1 MVCWVSFSGA
11 KIVKICV
18 NTKFFC
24 NCWDICVIFSTFA
37 GEMRE
42 IKWILSLIGLCV
54 VLAMHS
60 QSIVMETAIED
71 VLEDIYN
78 QLSED
83 DEILQEDV
91 QEQLMNIAANP
102 IDLNHTNADE
112 LAELMFLSDEQIDA
126 ILMYQYEHGF
136 KEIYE
141 LQLIDCLKDYEIRN
155 LLPFVRVDSLEVQ
168 EFRSSGGEK
177 MYFREVFHYA
187 KHEMTLRTDARNIE
201 DFEGDPMYGKLRY
214 RFNYRNRVQAG
225 VTAMMAAS
233 DGRLAMGDRW
243 DYGGYIQ
250 LKNIGPM
257 KTIVAGNYQASF
269 GYGLVVGSPFKR
281 GKSAYIQSTATT
293 DEGLKKYS
301 SVGDSYNYF
310 HGMGAT
316 ARVSRWADVSAFY
329 SLRKGKEEAW
339 NHVVGVN
346 ATGRWNRLKVGITAV
361 ETIEATNSSQFRE
374 RSQASYS
381 LEVKRREASGVMG
394 VNARWNM
401 GKVDIWGEVATSHG
415 NKWGV
420 GVITGVRYRPI
431 SDVNLLAIYRYY
443 SPEFDN
449 VYANSLCSWSR
460 MKDEHGGYLGVEYN
474 RLKNWQLSAFGDI
487 WKTGFETMAQA
498 DFIPQKDYRMHT
510 RFRVKRKDEKDTY
523 SLRWNMVYEFGQWK
537 MKTQADGNMVQ
548 AKGAWT
554 YGWSVLQDVEYRFS
568 KVPIVLQ
575 LRAQAFDAREWNN
588 RVYIYENDV
597 LYAYA
602 IPFVYGL
609 GGRFWLNAR
618 YKINDIFS
626 LYLRVSETIYQRTWA
641 MEHDKKSTRTDVH
654 ALLRVKL

>member
-1 MVCWVSFSGA
+1 MKRRIEIVILLVLFCVSTIYSQSFSLE
-11 KIVKICV
+11 
-18 NTKFFC
+18 
-24 NCWDICVIFSTFA
+24 DI
-37 GEMRE
+37 
-42 IKWILSLIGLCV
+42 
-54 VLAMHS
+54 
-60 QSIVMETAIED
+60 
-71 VLEDIYN
+71 LEDIYN
-78 QLSED
+78 ELSE
-83 DEILQEDV
+83 EGEAPLEEV
-91 QEQLMNIAANP
+91 QEELLELASYP
-102 IDLNHTNADE
+102 INLNQTTADE
-112 LAELMFLSDEQIDA
+112 LSKLRFLSDEQIDA
-126 ILMYQYEHGF
+126 ILLYQYQHPF
-136 KEIYE
+136 QDIYE

-155 LLPFVRVDSLEVQ
+155 MLPFVEVKPTPYPSLKL
-168 EFRSSGGEK
+168 GEK

-187 KHEMTLRTDARNIE
+187 KHEMTLRMDARNIE

-225 VTAMMAAS
+225 VSVLRRQGDKAIEQE
-233 DGRLAMGDRW
+233 GDRW

-250 LKNIGPM
+250 LKDIGPM

-301 SVGDSYNYF
+301 SVGDSYNYC
-310 HGMGAT
+310 HGVGAT

-329 SLRKGKEEAW
+329 SLRRGKEEAW
-339 NHVVGVN
+339 QHVVGVN
-346 ATGRWNRLKVGITAV
+346 ATGRWNRLKVGVTAV
-361 ETIEATNSSQFRE
+361 ETIEASSSQFRE

-381 LEVKRREASGVMG
+381 LEAKRREVKGAMG
-394 VNARWNM
+394 MNARWNQ

-474 RLKNWQLSAFGDI
+474 RLKNWQLSAFGDV

-548 AKGAWT
+548 AEGEWT
-554 YGWSVLQDVEYRFS
+554 YGWSVLQDVEYRFAD
-568 KVPIVLQ
+568 VPIVLQ

-626 LYLRVSETIYQRTWA
+626 VYLRVSETIYQSTWA
-641 MEHDKKSTRTDVH
+641 MEHDKKGSRTDVH

>member
-1 MVCWVSFSGA
+1 MKRRIEIVILLVLFCVSTIYSQSFSLE
-11 KIVKICV
+11 
-18 NTKFFC
+18 
-24 NCWDICVIFSTFA
+24 DI
-37 GEMRE
+37 
-42 IKWILSLIGLCV
+42 
-54 VLAMHS
+54 
-60 QSIVMETAIED
+60 
-71 VLEDIYN
+71 LEDIYN
-78 QLSED
+78 ELSE
-83 DEILQEDV
+83 EGEVPLEEV
-91 QEQLMNIAANP
+91 QEELLELASYP
-102 IDLNHTNADE
+102 INLNQTTADE
-112 LAELMFLSDEQIDA
+112 LSKLRFLSDEQIDA
-126 ILMYQYEHGF
+126 ILLYQYQHPF
-136 KEIYE
+136 QDIYE

-155 LLPFVRVDSLEVQ
+155 MLPFVEVKPTPYPSLKL
-168 EFRSSGGEK
+168 GEK
-177 MYFREVFHYA
+177 MYFREVMHYA
-187 KHEMTLRTDARNIE
+187 KHEMTLRMDARNIE

-225 VTAMMAAS
+225 VSVLRRQGDKAIEQE
-233 DGRLAMGDRW
+233 GDRW

-250 LKNIGPM
+250 LKDIGPM

-310 HGMGAT
+310 HGVGAT
-316 ARVSRWADVSAFY
+316 ARLSRWADVSAFY
-329 SLRKGKEEAW
+329 SLRRGKEEAW
-339 NHVVGVN
+339 QHVVGVN
-346 ATGRWNRLKVGITAV
+346 ATGRWNRLKVGVTAV
-361 ETIEATNSSQFRE
+361 ETIEATSSQFRE

-381 LEVKRREASGVMG
+381 LEAKRREAKGAMG

-474 RLKNWQLSAFGDI
+474 RLKNWQLSAFGDV

-498 DFIPQKDYRMHT
+498 DFIPQKNYRMHT

-554 YGWSVLQDVEYRFS
+554 YGWSVLQDVEYRFAD
-568 KVPIVLQ
+568 VPIVLQ

-626 LYLRVSETIYQRTWA
+626 VYLRVSETIYQSAWA
-641 MEHDKKSTRTDVH
+641 MEHDKKGSRTDVH

>member
-1 MVCWVSFSGA
+1 MKRRIEIIIALVLCCVSTIYSQSFSLE
-11 KIVKICV
+11 
-18 NTKFFC
+18 
-24 NCWDICVIFSTFA
+24 DI
-37 GEMRE
+37 
-42 IKWILSLIGLCV
+42 
-54 VLAMHS
+54 
-60 QSIVMETAIED
+60 
-71 VLEDIYN
+71 LEDIYN
-78 QLSED
+78 ELSE
-83 DEILQEDV
+83 EGEVPLEEV
-91 QEQLMNIAANP
+91 QEELLELASYP
-102 IDLNHTNADE
+102 INLNQTTADE
-112 LAELMFLSDEQIDA
+112 LSKLRFLSDEQIDA
-126 ILMYQYEHGF
+126 ILLYQYQHPF
-136 KEIYE
+136 QDIYE

-155 LLPFVRVDSLEVQ
+155 MLPFVEVKPIPYPSLKL
-168 EFRSSGGEK
+168 GEK

-187 KHEMTLRTDARNIE
+187 KHEMTLRMDARNIE

-225 VTAMMAAS
+225 VSVLRRQGDKAIEQE
-233 DGRLAMGDRW
+233 GDRW

-250 LKNIGPM
+250 LKDIGPM

-310 HGMGAT
+310 HGVGAT
-316 ARVSRWADVSAFY
+316 ARLSRWADVSAFY
-329 SLRKGKEEAW
+329 SLRRGKEEAW
-339 NHVVGVN
+339 QHVVGVN
-346 ATGRWNRLKVGITAV
+346 ATGRWKRLKVGVTAV
-361 ETIEATNSSQFRE
+361 EEIEATSSQFRE

-381 LEVKRREASGVMG
+381 LEVKRREAKGAMG
-394 VNARWNM
+394 VNARWNK

-474 RLKNWQLSAFGDI
+474 RLKNWQLSAFGDV

-498 DFIPQKDYRMHT
+498 DFIPQKNYRMHT

-548 AKGAWT
+548 AEGAWT
-554 YGWSVLQDVEYRFS
+554 YGWSVLQDIEYRFAD
-568 KVPIVLQ
+568 VPIVLQ

-626 LYLRVSETIYQRTWA
+626 VYLRVSETIYQSTWA
-641 MEHDKKSTRTDVH
+641 MEHDKKGSRTDVH

>member
-1 MVCWVSFSGA
+1 MKRRIEIVMLLVLFCVSTIYSQSFSLE
-11 KIVKICV
+11 
-18 NTKFFC
+18 
-24 NCWDICVIFSTFA
+24 DI
-37 GEMRE
+37 
-42 IKWILSLIGLCV
+42 
-54 VLAMHS
+54 
-60 QSIVMETAIED
+60 
-71 VLEDIYN
+71 LEDIYN
-78 QLSED
+78 ELSE
-83 DEILQEDV
+83 EGEVPLEEV
-91 QEQLMNIAANP
+91 QEELLELASYP
-102 IDLNHTNADE
+102 INLNQTTADE
-112 LAELMFLSDEQIDA
+112 LSKLRFLSDEQIDA
-126 ILMYQYEHGF
+126 ILLYQYQHPF
-136 KEIYE
+136 QDIYE

-155 LLPFVRVDSLEVQ
+155 LLPFVEVKGERLEAK
-168 EFRSSGGEK
+168 GK
-177 MYFREVFHYA
+177 DMYFREVFHYA

-250 LKNIGPM
+250 LKDIGPM

-316 ARVSRWADVSAFY
+316 ARVSSWADVSAFY
-329 SLRKGKEEAW
+329 SLRRGKEEAW
-339 NHVVGVN
+339 QHVVGVN
-346 ATGRWNRLKVGITAV
+346 ATGRWKRLKVGVTAV
-361 ETIEATNSSQFRE
+361 EEIEATSSQFRE

-431 SDVNLLAIYRYY
+431 SDMNLLAIYRYY

-460 MKDEHGGYLGVEYN
+460 MKDEHGGYLGLEYN
-474 RLKNWQLSAFGDI
+474 RLRNWQLSAFGDV

-548 AKGAWT
+548 AEGAWT
-554 YGWSVLQDVEYRFS
+554 YGWSVLQDVEYRFAD
-568 KVPIVLQ
+568 VPIVLQ

-626 LYLRVSETIYQRTWA
+626 VYLRVSETIYQSAWA
-641 MEHDKKSTRTDVH
+641 MEHDKKGSRTDVH

>member
-1 MVCWVSFSGA
+1 MSQ
-11 KIVKICV
+11 
-18 NTKFFC
+18 FFR
-24 NCWDICVIFSTFA
+24 TFA
-37 GEMRE
+37 VEMNKIRR
-42 IKWILSLIGLCV
+42 IIMCMGLCV
-54 VLAMHS
+54 AMATYG
-60 QSIVMETAIED
+60 QDVRVEQVME
-71 VLEDIYN
+71 DIFN

-83 DEILQEDV
+83 GDLSYEDI
-91 QEQLMNIAANP
+91 EEELLSIADNP
-102 IDLNHTNADE
+102 MDLNTVTQEE
-112 LAELMFLSDEQIDA
+112 LSRLMFLSDEQIDA

-168 EFRSSGGEK
+168 GFRSSGGKK

-187 KHEMTLRTDARNIE
+187 KHEMTLRMDARNIE

-214 RFNYRNRVQAG
+214 RFNYQNRVQAG
-225 VTAMMAAS
+225 VS
-233 DGRLAMGDRW
+233 VLRRQGDEAIRQEGERW

-250 LKNIGPM
+250 LKDIGPM
-257 KTIVAGNYQASF
+257 KTVVVGNYQASF

-310 HGMGAT
+310 HSVGAT

-329 SLRKGKEEAW
+329 SLRKGKEDAW

-361 ETIEATNSSQFRE
+361 ETIEATSSQFRE

-381 LEVKRREASGVMG
+381 LEVKDDESKRRATSGVMG

-431 SDVNLLAIYRYY
+431 SDLNLLAIYRYY

-474 RLKNWQLSAFGDI
+474 RLRNWQLSAFGDV

-548 AKGAWT
+548 AKGVWT

-618 YKINDIFS
+618 YKINDMFS
-626 LYLRVSETIYQRTWA
+626 LYLRVSETIYQCAWA

>member
-1 MVCWVSFSGA
+1 MVCLVSFSGA
-11 KIVKICV
+11 KILKICV

-42 IKWILSLIGLCV
+42 IKWILSLVGLCV
-54 VLAMHS
+54 VLAMHG
-60 QSIVMETAIED
+60 QSVAIED

-78 QLSED
+78 QLSEE

-102 IDLNHTNADE
+102 INLNNTNADE

-155 LLPFVRVDSLEVQ
+155 LLPFVEVKGDRLEAK
-168 EFRSSGGEK
+168 GK
-177 MYFREVFHYA
+177 DMYFREVFHYA
-187 KHEMTLRTDARNIE
+187 KHEMTLRVDARNIE

-250 LKNIGPM
+250 LKDIGPM

-310 HGMGAT
+310 HGVGAT

-329 SLRKGKEEAW
+329 SLRRGKEEAW
-339 NHVVGVN
+339 QHVVGVN
-346 ATGRWNRLKVGITAV
+346 ATGRWKRLKVGITAV
-361 ETIEATNSSQFRE
+361 ETIEATSSQFRE

-381 LEVKRREASGVMG
+381 LEVKRREAKGAMG

-431 SDVNLLAIYRYY
+431 SDMNLLAIYRYY

-474 RLKNWQLSAFGDI
+474 RLKNCQLSAFGDV

-568 KVPIVLQ
+568 EVPIVLQ

-588 RVYIYENDV
+588 RIYIYENDV

-618 YKINDIFS
+618 YKINDTFS
-626 LYLRVSETIYQRTWA
+626 VYLRVSETIYQNAWA
-641 MEHDKKSTRTDVH
+641 MEHNKNCTRADVH

>member
-1 MVCWVSFSGA
+1 MQG
-11 KIVKICV
+11 I
-18 NTKFFC
+18 
-24 NCWDICVIFSTFA
+24 
-37 GEMRE
+37 R
-42 IKWILSLIGLCV
+42 WILSLVGLCV
-54 VLAMHS
+54 AMATYG
-60 QSIVMETAIED
+60 QDVRVEQVME
-71 VLEDIYN
+71 DIFN

-83 DEILQEDV
+83 GDLSYEDI
-91 QEQLMNIAANP
+91 EEELLSIADNP
-102 IDLNHTNADE
+102 MDLNTVTQEE
-112 LAELMFLSDEQIDA
+112 LSRLMFLSDEQIDA

-155 LLPFVRVDSLEVQ
+155 LLPFVKVDSLEVQ
-168 EFRSSGGEK
+168 GFRSSGGK
-177 MYFREVFHYA
+177 KIYFREVFHYA
-187 KHEMTLRTDARNIE
+187 KHEMTLRMDARNIE

-225 VTAMMAAS
+225 VS
-233 DGRLAMGDRW
+233 VLRRQGDEAIRQEGERW

-250 LKNIGPM
+250 LKDIGPM
-257 KTIVAGNYQASF
+257 KTVVAGNYQASF

-301 SVGDSYNYF
+301 SVGDSYHYF
-310 HGMGAT
+310 HGVGAT
-316 ARVSRWADVSAFY
+316 ARVSSWADVSAFY

-361 ETIEATNSSQFRE
+361 ETIEATSSQFRE
-374 RSQASYS
+374 RLQASYS
-381 LEVKRREASGVMG
+381 LEVKDDESKRRATSGVMG

-449 VYANSLCSWSR
+449 IYANSLCSWSR

-474 RLKNWQLSAFGDI
+474 RLKNWQLSAFGDV

-548 AKGAWT
+548 AQGGWT
-554 YGWSVLQDVEYRFS
+554 YGWSVLQDVEYRFA

-575 LRAQAFDAREWNN
+575 FRAQAFDAREWNN

-618 YKINDIFS
+618 YKINDTFS
-626 LYLRVSETIYQRTWA
+626 LYLRVSETIYQRAWA

>member
-1 MVCWVSFSGA
+1 M
-11 KIVKICV
+11 
-18 NTKFFC
+18 
-24 NCWDICVIFSTFA
+24 
-37 GEMRE
+37 
-42 IKWILSLIGLCV
+42 LCV
-54 VLAMHS
+54 VMTAYGNDF
-60 QSIVMETAIED
+60 SIDD

-78 QLSED
+78 QLCEEEQTPMED
-83 DEILQEDV
+83 WN
-91 QEQLMNIAANP
+91 EQLLEIAANP
-102 IDLNHTNADE
+102 INLNHTNADE
-112 LAELMFLSDEQIDA
+112 LSRLMFLSDEQIDA
-126 ILMYQYEHGF
+126 ILLYQYQQPF
-136 KEIYE
+136 QDVYE

-155 LLPFVRVDSLEVQ
+155 LLPFVYVGDTKEDKKL
-168 EFRSSGGEK
+168 
-177 MYFREVFHYA
+177 YFREIFHYA
-187 KHEMTLRTDARNIE
+187 NHEITLRTDVRNIE
-201 DFEGDPMYGKLRY
+201 DFEGDPMYAKLRY
-214 RFNYRNRVQAG
+214 RFNYQNHIQAG
-225 VTAMMAAS
+225 VTI
-233 DGRLAMGDRW
+233 GRSTGVPWEDI

-250 LKNIGPM
+250 LKDVGPM
-257 KTIVAGNYQASF
+257 KTVVAGNYQASF
-269 GYGLVVGSPFKR
+269 GYGLVLGSPFKR

-293 DEGLKKYS
+293 DEGLKKFT
-301 SVGDSYNYF
+301 SVGDSYDYF
-310 HGMGAT
+310 HGVGAT
-316 ARVSRWADVSAFY
+316 ARVSSWADVSAFY
-329 SLRKGKEEAW
+329 SLRKGKEDAW

-415 NKWGV
+415 NTWGV

-460 MKDEHGGYLGVEYN
+460 MKDEHGGYLGLEYN
-474 RLKNWQLSAFGDI
+474 RLRNWQLSAFGDV

-523 SLRWNMVYEFGQWK
+523 SLRWNMVYEFGPWK

-568 KVPIVLQ
+568 EVPIVLQ

-618 YKINDIFS
+618 YKINDMFS
-626 LYLRVSETIYQRTWA
+626 VYLRVSETIYQRTWA
-641 MEHDKKSTRTDVH
+641 IEHDKKSTRTDVH

>member
-1 MVCWVSFSGA
+1 MSQ
-11 KIVKICV
+11 
-18 NTKFFC
+18 FFR
-24 NCWDICVIFSTFA
+24 TFA
-37 GEMRE
+37 VEMNKIRR
-42 IKWILSLIGLCV
+42 IIMCMGLCV
-54 VLAMHS
+54 AMATYG
-60 QSIVMETAIED
+60 QDVRVEQVME
-71 VLEDIYN
+71 DIFN

-83 DEILQEDV
+83 GDLSYEDI
-91 QEQLMNIAANP
+91 EEELLSIADNP
-102 IDLNHTNADE
+102 MDLNTVTQEE
-112 LAELMFLSDEQIDA
+112 LSRLMFLSDEQIDA
-126 ILMYQYEHGF
+126 ILIYQYEHGF

-155 LLPFVRVDSLEVQ
+155 LLTFVRVDSLEVQ
-168 EFRSSGGEK
+168 EFRSSGGKK

-187 KHEMTLRTDARNIE
+187 KHEMTLRMDARNIE

-225 VTAMMAAS
+225 VS
-233 DGRLAMGDRW
+233 VLRRQGDEAIRQEGERW

-250 LKNIGPM
+250 LKDIGPM
-257 KTIVAGNYQASF
+257 KTVVAGNYQASF

-310 HGMGAT
+310 HGVGAT

-346 ATGRWNRLKVGITAV
+346 ATGRWNRLKVGVTAV
-361 ETIEATNSSQFRE
+361 ETIEATSSQFRE

-381 LEVKRREASGVMG
+381 LEVKRRDVSGVMG

-401 GKVDIWGEVATSHG
+401 GKMDIWGEVATSHG

-431 SDVNLLAIYRYY
+431 SDLNLLAIYRYY

-449 VYANSLCSWSR
+449 IYANSLCSWSR
-460 MKDEHGGYLGVEYN
+460 MKNEHGGYLGVEYN
-474 RLKNWQLSAFGDI
+474 RLRNWQLSAFGDV

-523 SLRWNMVYEFGQWK
+523 SLRWNMVYNFGQWK

-575 LRAQAFDAREWNN
+575 FRAQAFDAREWNN

-618 YKINDIFS
+618 YKINDMFS
-626 LYLRVSETIYQRTWA
+626 LYLRVSETIYQRAWA

>member
-1 MVCWVSFSGA
+1 M
-11 KIVKICV
+11 
-18 NTKFFC
+18 
-24 NCWDICVIFSTFA
+24 
-37 GEMRE
+37 
-42 IKWILSLIGLCV
+42 LCV
-54 VLAMHS
+54 VMTAYGNDF
-60 QSIVMETAIED
+60 SIDD

-78 QLSED
+78 QLCEEEQTPMED
-83 DEILQEDV
+83 WN
-91 QEQLMNIAANP
+91 EQLLEIAANP
-102 IDLNHTNADE
+102 INLNHTNADE
-112 LAELMFLSDEQIDA
+112 LSRLMFLSDEQIDA
-126 ILMYQYEHGF
+126 ILLYQYQQPF
-136 KEIYE
+136 QDVYE

-155 LLPFVRVDSLEVQ
+155 LLPFVYVGDTKEDKKL
-168 EFRSSGGEK
+168 
-177 MYFREVFHYA
+177 YFREIFHYA
-187 KHEMTLRTDARNIE
+187 NHEITLRTDVRNIE
-201 DFEGDPMYGKLRY
+201 DFEGDPMYAKLRY
-214 RFNYRNRVQAG
+214 RFNYQNHIQAG
-225 VTAMMAAS
+225 VTI
-233 DGRLAMGDRW
+233 GRSTGVPWEDI

-250 LKNIGPM
+250 LKDVGPM
-257 KTIVAGNYQASF
+257 KTVVAGNYQASF
-269 GYGLVVGSPFKR
+269 GYGLVLGSPFKR

-293 DEGLKKYS
+293 DEGLKKFT
-301 SVGDSYNYF
+301 SVGDSYDYF
-310 HGMGAT
+310 HGVGAT
-316 ARVSRWADVSAFY
+316 AKVSSWADVSAFY

-339 NHVVGVN
+339 NHVVGMN
-346 ATGRWNRLKVGITAV
+346 ATGRWNRLKVGVTAV

-394 VNARWNM
+394 VNARWNQ

-431 SDVNLLAIYRYY
+431 SDLNLLAIYRYY

-449 VYANSLCSWSR
+449 IYANSLCSWSR

-474 RLKNWQLSAFGDI
+474 RLKNWQLSAFGDV

-498 DFIPQKDYRMHT
+498 DFIPQKNYRMHT

-523 SLRWNMVYEFGQWK
+523 SLRWNMVYNFGQWK

-554 YGWSVLQDVEYRFS
+554 YGWSVLQDVEYRFA

-618 YKINDIFS
+618 YKINDTFS
-626 LYLRVSETIYQRTWA
+626 VYLRVSETIYQRTWA